1 MHIHWLCPFMAPC
14 HATNLVAAGCS
25 QGSSRPISIC
35 WNTLGS
41 KEATLSD
48 TVHMSTF
55 QSIFSALFYHPP
67 SVLWSNNNQ
76 AVALHLSD
84 LQKGH
89 VEWNYPFMDR
99 LTSGQRLH
107 FLMMLAVSTNQ
118 TRLISFFHPS
128 RALSLSSMRKT
139 VQVLTHFL
147 ILEP

>member
-1 MHIHWLCPFMAPC
+1 MHIHWLYPFMAPC
-14 HATNLVAAGCS
+14 HATISVAAGCS
-25 QGSSRPISIC
+25 QGSSQPISIC
-35 WNTLGS
+35 WNALGL

-48 TVHMSTF
+48 TVHTSTF

-89 VEWNYPFMDR
+89 VEWNYPFLDR

-107 FLMMLAVSTNQ
+107 FLTMLAVPTNQ
-118 TRLISFFHPS
+118 ARLICFFHPS
-128 RALSLSSMRKT
+128 GALSTSSMWKT
-139 VQVLTHFL
+139 VQVLTRFL